1 MVSGGKNLE
10 WWMIE
15 VIKGKFASYVF
26 VSINWTLIDFVKHL
40 YEFRA
45 FSAFRRLG
53 QDIFIFGIW
62 SLKMYFQIT
71 ILYDII
77 EIRELLIRSNNKE
90 KEMYLGIFLC
100 LLIGLKFIQY
110 FKSNSIYCNLNIECL
125 ADIINITRSKLNFRN
140 NSNIT

>member
-1 MVSGGKNLE
+1 
-10 WWMIE
+10 MIE

-45 FSAFRRLG
+45 FSGFRRLG

-62 SLKMYFQIT
+62 TLKMYFQIT

-77 EIRELLIRSNNKE
+77 EIRELLIRSINKE
-90 KEMYLGIFLC
+90 KDMYLGIFLC

-110 FKSNSIYCNLNIECL
+110 FKSNSMAYCNLNIECH
-125 ADIINITRSKLNFRN
+125 AGIINITQNKQTRKQF
-140 NSNIT
+140 